1 MVSEHGSLVE
11 KREMNDALLKALHYL
26 LLISEVEEV
35 EIFKICLE
43 YWNSLASDL
52 YRESPYASG
61 TSPLFMSRPTGASPG
76 MGPGGVGPGGTVGN
90 RKQFYQPVLSKVRY
104 IMISRMAK
112 PEEVLV
118 VENDQGE
125 VVREFMKDT
134 DSINTYKNMRET
146 LVYLTH
152 LDYVDTE
159 RIMTE
164 KLQNQVK
171 LLVLVYHA
179 GPKKNNVTF
188 HYSIDLLHV
197 YYIMLG
203 KWQ

>member
-1 MVSEHGSLVE
+1 ME
-11 KREMNDALLKALHYL
+11 KRDMNDALLKALHYL

-43 YWNSLASDL
+43 YWNNLASDL

-61 TSPLFMSRPTGASPG
+61 TSPLFMSRPAGGPPG
-76 MGPGGVGPGGTVGN
+76 MGPGGGVGPGGTVGN
-90 RKQFYQPVLSKVRY
+90 RKQFYQPVLTKVRY

-134 DSINTYKNMRET
+134 DSINMYKNMRET

-164 KLQNQVK
+164 KLQNQVNICPTLSGMPFPFNSPPISK
-171 LLVLVYHA
+171 LCLRLQLTINLNNFVY
-179 GPKKNNVTF
+179 
-188 HYSIDLLHV
+188 
-197 YYIMLG
+197 
-203 KWQ
+203 